1 MESFQA
7 SAREYRNCQ
16 NKMFHQ
22 GKTSCAGSA
31 SISQLIERDETGT
44 AAAETPTRICS
55 RCQHRLTMPKKKE
68 QPRGLFCLLAC
79 VRPGSSAID
88 KFEQLSQA
96 VSRAAPEFELF
107 VRQTPRGR
115 VQHSCVACFR
125 PAPFASSKRCTER
138 ELARVGQA
146 AGKETATI

>member
-115 VQHSCVACFR
+115 VQHSCDCFR
-125 PAPFASSKRCTER
+125 PAPFA
-138 ELARVGQA
+138 
-146 AGKETATI
+146 